1 MNYTISHD
9 YENVK
14 KKIDKNINSLCDYLI
29 KIIDTHPELDLIIDQ
44 MRSIPRYVI
53 NTEDLKIPIKEIKI
67 KPSELSNN
75 FILWLTFEFET
86 DVEEIFINGNIK
98 RGQDLMELIKMK
110 NDLDN
115 VNKSL
120 NKIQNI
126 NKKAGIFEKGVMSN
140 E

>member
-29 KIIDTHPELDLIIDQ
+29 NIIDTHPELDLIIDE

-53 NTEDLKIPIKEIKI
+53 DTEDLKMPIKEIKI

-75 FILWLTFEFET
+75 FILWLTFET
-86 DVEEIFINGNIK
+86 DVEEISINGNIK
-98 RGQDLMELIKMK
+98 RGQDLMELIKIK
-110 NDLDN
+110 NNLDD

-126 NKKAGIFEKGVMSN
+126 NKKAGIFGKGVVSN

>member
-29 KIIDTHPELDLIIDQ
+29 EIIDTHPELDLIIDQ
-44 MRSIPRYVI
+44 KRSIPRYVI
-53 NTEDLKIPIKEIKI
+53 DTEELKMPIKEIKI

-75 FILWLTFEFET
+75 FILWLTFET
-86 DVEEIFINGNIK
+86 DVEEISIDGNIK
-98 RGQDLMELIKMK
+98 RGQDLMELIKIK
-110 NDLDN
+110 NNLDD

-126 NKKAGIFEKGVMSN
+126 NKKAGIFEKGVVPN
-140 E
+140 G

>member
-29 KIIDTHPELDLIIDQ
+29 EIIDTHPELDLIIDE

-53 NTEDLKIPIKEIKI
+53 DTEDLKIPIKEIKI

-75 FILWLTFEFET
+75 FILWLTFET
-86 DVEEIFINGNIK
+86 DVEEISIDGNIK

-110 NDLDN
+110 NNLDD

-126 NKKAGIFEKGVMSN
+126 NKKAGIFGKGVVSN
-140 E
+140 G

>member
-110 NDLDN
+110 NDLDD

-126 NKKAGIFEKGVMSN
+126 NKKAGVF
-140 E
+140 

>member
-29 KIIDTHPELDLIIDQ
+29 KIIDTHPELDLMIDE

-53 NTEDLKIPIKEIKI
+53 DTEILKIPIKEIKI

-75 FILWLTFEFET
+75 FILWLTFET
-86 DVEEIFINGNIK
+86 DVEEISIDGNIK

-110 NDLDN
+110 NDLDD

-126 NKKAGIFEKGVMSN
+126 NKKAGIFGKGVVSN
-140 E
+140 G

>member
-9 YENVK
+9 YENAK
-14 KKIDKNINSLCDYLI
+14 KKIDKNIDSLCDYLI

-44 MRSIPRYVI
+44 SRSISRYVI
-53 NTEDLKIPIKEIKI
+53 DTEILKIPIKEIRI
-67 KPSELSNN
+67 KPNELNNN
-75 FILWLTFEFET
+75 FILWLTFET
-86 DVEEIFINGNIK
+86 DVEEIFIGRNNK

-115 VNKSL
+115 VNNSL

-126 NKKAGIFEKGVMSN
+126 NKKAGIFEKGVVSN
-140 E
+140 D